1 MATTTVKATGLTCNH
16 CAMSVTEEVSEVEG
30 VEAVTVDVVKDGE
43 STITIEH
50 TNPVSETAVNAA
62 IAEAGFEVV
71 TR

>member
-50 TNPVSETAVNAA
+50 TDPVSETAVNAA

>member
-30 VEAVTVDVVKDGE
+30 VDAVTVDVIKDGE

-50 TNPVSETAVNAA
+50 SKPISGTAVNAA

-71 TR
+71 TN

>member
-1 MATTTVKATGLTCNH
+1 MSTTTVKATGLTCNH

-30 VEAVTVDVVKDGE
+30 VDAVTVDVVKGGE

-50 TNPVSETAVNAA
+50 TNPISDTAVNAA

-71 TR
+71 AK

>member
-1 MATTTVKATGLTCNH
+1 MATKVVKATGLTCNH

-30 VEAVTVDVVKDGE
+30 VDSVEVDVVKDGE

-50 TNPVSETAVNAA
+50 TDPVSDTAINAA

-71 TR
+71 QN